1 LKRTTATGE
10 ATESLQQQAII
21 NWFDLQYPL
30 LKSRL
35 AAIPN
40 AGKMP
45 AWVGARFNKEGRRKG
60 FPDLIL
66 PVQRHGFAGLFIELK
81 TTKGKPSKEQGD
93 WLDFLNQQ
101 GYMAVVCKGQQ
112 AAIDTITSYLNG
124 GRK

>member
-1 LKRTTATGE
+1 MKRITATGE

-21 NWFDLQYPL
+21 KWFDLQYPL

-45 AWVGARFNKEGRRKG
+45 VWVGARFNKEGRRKG

-81 TTKGKPSKEQGD
+81 TSTGRVSPEQID
-93 WLDFLNQQ
+93 WRDFLNKE

-112 AAIDTITSYLNG
+112 AAIDTITSYLA
-124 GRK
+124 K